1 MERNEKIRQNHRP
14 DWIQVFLGTTT
25 TLASM
30 GILTIV
36 GVALRL
42 RARPE
47 DSRFVWVLKLLYIIG
62 AIACSAYIGG
72 FVTGATLPRHNRVV
86 AAMDGMLVWL
96 LTLISCFVLTIVGF
110 SPLPGV
116 VFTITDTRSS
126 APAALWNTMQFGVPI
141 VFAYIF
147 GAMRGNDLV
156 EPEEEVEE
164 LLEEDLRPDEQE
176 KRRAA

>member
-1 MERNEKIRQNHRP
+1 MDRYEKIRQNHRP
-14 DWIQVFLGTTT
+14 DWISVFLGTTT

-47 DSRFVWVLKLLYIIG
+47 DSRQVWVLKLLYIIV
-62 AIACSAYIGG
+62 AIAASAYIGG
-72 FVTGATLPRHNRVV
+72 FVTGLSLSRRDRVV
-86 AAMDGMLVWL
+86 AAMDGLLVWL
-96 LTLISCFVLTIVGF
+96 LTLVSCFVLTIIGF

-116 VFTITDTRSS
+116 VFTISEARQSS
-126 APAALWNTMQFGVPI
+126 QAALWNTMQFAVPV

-147 GAMRGNDLV
+147 GAMRGNDFARVEEEAKEILEKEL
-156 EPEEEVEE
+156 EPEEE
-164 LLEEDLRPDEQE
+164 E
-176 KRRAA
+176 KRHAA